1 MIIIMISQGLIF
13 NDFVVASLQQ
23 QAGKHHTEASPLFV
37 GWSSRRG
44 WVARKSQRR
53 RTTTSSSAAASSTQT
68 SAFTKTFQL
77 PTQISWRSFDRRRTR
92 THRGN
97 VDNDDQ
103 WTVSGRVSRNVD
115 APVSCWKS
123 PPQPVG
129 EISFFCRR
137 KQISIHLYARTQQKE
152 RAMLRVIEYF
162 AKSLKIAQDHSVS
175 FKMSSL
181 SGASVSP
188 YTCFI
193 VTVSRTVSEIFSIK

>member
-23 QAGKHHTEASPLFV
+23 QAGKHHTEASPVFV

-44 WVARKSQRR
+44 WVTRKSQRR

-129 EISFFCRR
+129 EISFFVDWSKSAYIYMQELSR
-137 KQISIHLYARTQQKE
+137 KNARCFVSLNISLSRS
-152 RAMLRVIEYF
+152 R
-162 AKSLKIAQDHSVS
+162 SLKIIQCHLKCPPWVGR
-175 FKMSSL
+175 L
-181 SGASVSP
+181 
-188 YTCFI
+188 
-193 VTVSRTVSEIFSIK
+193 